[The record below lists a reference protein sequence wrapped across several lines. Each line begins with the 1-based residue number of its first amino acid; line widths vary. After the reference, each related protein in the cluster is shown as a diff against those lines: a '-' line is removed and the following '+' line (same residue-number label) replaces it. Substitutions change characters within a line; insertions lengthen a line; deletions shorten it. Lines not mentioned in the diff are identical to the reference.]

1 MKIRSHLLIL
11 VLSTLL
17 PILALSVIISVI
29 FWREQ
34 RWALEQRYLE
44 RVRAISVALDRELEG
59 YIRALQILAESP
71 ALQAGDLRS
80 FYDQAVRV
88 LSCPKEV
95 TGYREVR
102 YPKQDKV
109 REQVEAELT
118 RQPAKLEVDVKRDV
132 LDSLRKPTHV

>member
-11 VLSTLL
+11 VLGTLL

-59 YIRALQILAESP
+59 HIRALQFAESP
-71 ALQAGDLRS
+71 ALKTGDFRS

-88 LSCPKEV
+88 RERQH
-95 TGYREVR
+95 TG
-102 YPKQDKV
+102 
-109 REQVEAELT
+109 
-118 RQPAKLEVDVKRDV
+118 
-132 LDSLRKPTHV
+132 SI